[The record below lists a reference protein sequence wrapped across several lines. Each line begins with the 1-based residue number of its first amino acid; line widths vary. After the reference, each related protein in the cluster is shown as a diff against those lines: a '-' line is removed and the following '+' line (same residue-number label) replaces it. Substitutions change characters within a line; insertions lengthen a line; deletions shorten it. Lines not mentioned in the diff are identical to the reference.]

1 MVTIEQL
8 DFDHLYIPRTTQ
20 GQPWPLALGSGF
32 LISPTDPGPAG
43 PRDLASP
50 TDPGPAGP
58 GLALTAPLFIG
69 PLVFDSAVHCKLA
82 IFCEEKKRVL
92 T

>member
-1 MVTIEQL
+1 MVTIAQP

-20 GQPWPLALGSGF
+20 GQPWPLALGSRF

-58 GLALTAPLFIG
+58 GLALTTALRTTPYHRTSMK
-69 PLVFDSAVHCKLA
+69 VA
-82 IFCEEKKRVL
+82 
-92 T
+92 

>member
-1 MVTIEQL
+1 MVTLEQL

-20 GQPWPLALGSGF
+20 GQPWPLALGPGF
-32 LISPTDPGPAG
+32 LISPADPGPAG

-58 GLALTAPLFIG
+58 GILWPCRARAGPDGVLDVDRNRYSGVLFYQRI
-69 PLVFDSAVHCKLA
+69 LSL
-82 IFCEEKKRVL
+82 
-92 T
+92 

>member
-1 MVTIEQL
+1 MVTIAQL

-50 TDPGPAGP
+50 TDRARDFV
-58 GLALTAPLFIG
+58 ALQGQGWP
-69 PLVFDSAVHCKLA
+69 
-82 IFCEEKKRVL
+82 
-92 T
+92 